1 MSERVSLLERL
12 SGLAVDHLGAG
23 QVSALRGHYHS
34 LRVRL
39 HPLIRAVNGTF
50 GAADLRRELESRL
63 PGPFEVL
70 MVHSSVNHM
79 VPMFMGTPLELLHE
93 LMAFCG
99 SSRTLAMPAF
109 YFGGAEDAD
118 AVAAFRRE
126 PRFDVRRT
134 PSQMGMLTELFRRM
148 KGVRQSL
155 HPTHR
160 VAALGPLATELTEGH
175 DTAPS
180 TFGPGSP
187 FDFMARRD
195 TLIVGLGK
203 PFEILTQVHHA
214 EALLGDEFPVPS
226 EEVAV
231 PVTIRDERGGER
243 PFTLRVRRFARAR
256 NMWRLPELMTP
267 GQLHSWTFHRVPL
280 FSVRAAQVT
289 ADLIAAARAGR
300 TLYPK

>member
-12 SGLAVDHLGAG
+12 SGLAVDHLSAR

-50 GAADLRRELESRL
+50 GAVDLRRELESRL
-63 PGPFEVL
+63 PGPFEIL

-79 VPMFMGTPLELLHE
+79 VPMFMGAPLELLHE

-99 SSRTLAMPAF
+99 SERTLAMPAF

-118 AVAAFRRE
+118 VVAAFRRE

-175 DTAPS
+175 DTAAS

-226 EEVAV
+226 DEIAV

>member
-1 MSERVSLLERL
+1 MSERVNLLERL
-12 SGLAVDHLGAG
+12 SGLAVDHLSAG
-23 QVSALRGHYHS
+23 QVSALRGHYHA

-50 GAADLRRELESRL
+50 GAADLRRELERRL
-63 PGPFEVL
+63 HGQFEIL

-79 VPMFMGTPLELLHE
+79 APMFTGTPLELLHE
-93 LMAFCG
+93 LVAFCG
-99 SSRTLAMPAF
+99 SERTLAMPAF
-109 YFGGAEDAD
+109 YFGGAKDPD
-118 AVAAFRRE
+118 VVAAFRRE

-160 VAALGPLATELTEGH
+160 VAALGPLAAEMTDGH
-175 DTAPS
+175 DAASS
-180 TFGPGSP
+180 TFGPGTP
-187 FDFMARRD
+187 FDFMAKRD
-195 TLIVGLGK
+195 TLIIGLGK

-214 EALLGDEFPVPS
+214 ESLMGDQFPVPS
-226 EEVAV
+226 EEIAI
-231 PVTIRDERGGER
+231 PVTIRDERGEER

-267 GQLHSWTFHRVPL
+267 GQLHSWSFHRVPL
-280 FSVRAAQVT
+280 FSARAARVT
-289 ADLIAAARAGR
+289 ADLIAAAREGR
-300 TLYPK
+300 TLYPD

>member
-1 MSERVSLLERL
+1 MSGRVNLLERL

-23 QVSALRGHYHS
+23 QVSSLRGHYHA
-34 LRVRL
+34 LRVRF
-39 HPLIRAVNGTF
+39 HPLIRLVNGTF
-50 GAADLRRELESRL
+50 GAADLRRELERRL
-63 PGPFEVL
+63 PGPFEIL

-79 VPMFMGTPLELLHE
+79 TPMFTGTPLELLQE

-99 SSRTLAMPAF
+99 PERTLAMPAF
-109 YFGGAEDAD
+109 YFGGTEDAD
-118 AVAAFRRE
+118 VVAAFRRE

-160 VAALGPLATELTEGH
+160 VVALGPLAAEMTEGH

-195 TLIVGLGK
+195 TLIIGLGK
-203 PFEILTQVHHA
+203 PFEVLTQVHHA
-214 EALLGDEFPVPS
+214 EALLGDQFPVPS
-226 EEVAV
+226 EEITL
-231 PVTIRDERGGER
+231 PLTIRDERGGER
-243 PFTLRVRRFARAR
+243 PFTLRIRRFTRVR
-256 NMWRLPELMTP
+256 NMWRLPELMIP
-267 GQLHSWTFHRVPL
+267 NHLHSWNFHRVPL
-280 FSVRAAQVT
+280 FSVKAARVT
-289 ADLIAAARAGR
+289 ADLIAAARKGR
-300 TLYPK
+300 TLYPD

>member
-1 MSERVSLLERL
+1 VSLLERL
-12 SGLAVDHLGAG
+12 SGLAVDHLSAG

-50 GAADLRRELESRL
+50 GAADLRAELESRL
-63 PGPFEVL
+63 PRPFEIL

-79 VPMFMGTPLELLHE
+79 VPMYTGTPLELLHE

-99 SSRTLAMPAF
+99 SERTLAMPAF
-109 YFGGAEDAD
+109 YFGGVEDAD
-118 AVAAFRRE
+118 VVAAFRRE

-160 VAALGPLATELTEGH
+160 VAALGPLATELTDGH
-175 DTAPS
+175 ATASS

-226 EEVAV
+226 EEIAV
-231 PVTIRDERGGER
+231 PVTVRDERGGER